1 VVAYNPGL
9 LAGCRKQVQ
18 HTVLE
23 SNPEEAAAP
32 IEVAHRVAVEAV
44 EAVHMAVEAAAPIV
58 AHRVAVEAV
67 QAVEAAAPI
76 VAHRVAAEA
85 VQAVHMAV
93 EVAHT
98 VTEAA
103 APDLAAAVGLD
114 HKTWIIPSCQIC
126 DHF

>member
-1 VVAYNPGL
+1 MVAYNPGL

-32 IEVAHRVAVEAV
+32 IEVAHRVVVEAAQ
-44 EAVHMAVEAAAPIV
+44 AVHMAVEAAAPIEV
-58 AHRVAVEAV
+58 V
-67 QAVEAAAPI
+67 
-76 VAHRVAAEA
+76 HRVAAEA

-93 EVAHT
+93 EVAHK
-98 VTEAA
+98 VIEAA
-103 APDLAAAVGLD
+103 ALNLAAAVGLD

-126 DHF
+126 NHF